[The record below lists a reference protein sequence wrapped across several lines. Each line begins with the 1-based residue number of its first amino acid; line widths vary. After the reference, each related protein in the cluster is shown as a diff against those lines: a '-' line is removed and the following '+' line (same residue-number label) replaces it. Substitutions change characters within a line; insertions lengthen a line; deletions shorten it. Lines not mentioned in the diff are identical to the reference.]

1 VAPIYHDW
9 PLAYRLR
16 SARDHVIAQW
26 VSTAHLGRWLP
37 GVQHEVE
44 DAITLP
50 KDISDGSYVLDVAIL
65 DQEGHAHFVDL
76 AIEGKSQDRWYP
88 ISTVM
93 IRR

>member
-1 VAPIYHDW
+1 MAPIYHDW

-16 SARDHVIAQW
+16 SALDHVIAQW

-65 DQEGHAHFVDL
+65 DQEGHAPFVDL

-93 IRR
+93 ICR